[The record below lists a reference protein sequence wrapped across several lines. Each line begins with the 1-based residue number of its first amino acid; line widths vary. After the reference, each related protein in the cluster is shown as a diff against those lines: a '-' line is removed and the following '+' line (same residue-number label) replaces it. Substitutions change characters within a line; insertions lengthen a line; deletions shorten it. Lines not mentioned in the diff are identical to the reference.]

1 MGVSL
6 IDNHLSFTPASQI
19 IAAWEAAEEAMT
31 PPDHARVKLVAAR
44 QLIKPRYDAQRLQ
57 RLTAQ
62 SWGVTPEHA
71 RRYVLYVAG
80 LDMARWESPI
90 HSFKPSERA
99 AIKAAVV
106 ASVGMFERVLHAV

>member
-6 IDNHLSFTPASQI
+6 IDHHPSFMPVTDLFAVWDD
-19 IAAWEAAEEAMT
+19 ATAT
-31 PPDHARVKLVAAR
+31 LTTPDHARANLLLAR
-44 QLIKPRYDAQRLQ
+44 QQIKTRQDGSRLQ

-62 SWGVTPEHA
+62 SWGTTPEHA
-71 RRYVLYVAG
+71 RRYVLFVAG
-80 LDMARWESPI
+80 LSMTRWESPI

-106 ASVGMFERVLHAV
+106 ASVGMFERVMHAV

>member
-1 MGVSL
+1 MAASM
-6 IDNHLSFTPASQI
+6 IDNHLSFTPATQI
-19 IAAWEAAEEAMT
+19 IAGWDAAAATVT
-31 PPDHARVKLVAAR
+31 PADIAQEKLLAAR
-44 QLIKPRYDAQRLQ
+44 RLIKPRDDAPRLQ

-80 LDMARWESPI
+80 LSMARWESPI
-90 HSFKPSERA
+90 HSFTTSERA

>member
-1 MGVSL
+1 MAASM
-6 IDNHLSFTPASQI
+6 IDNHLSFTPAAQI
-19 IAAWEAAEEAMT
+19 IAGWESAAGAVT
-31 PPDHARVKLVAAR
+31 PADIAQQKLMAAR
-44 QLIKPRYDAQRLQ
+44 QLIKPRNDAPRLQ

-80 LDMARWESPI
+80 LPMTRWESPI
-90 HSFKPSERA
+90 HSFTASERA
-99 AIKAAVV
+99 AIRAAVV

>member
-1 MGVSL
+1 MGASL

-19 IAAWEAAEEAMT
+19 IAGWELAAGTLT
-31 PPDHARVKLVAAR
+31 PADTAQVKLLAAR
-44 QLIKPRYDAQRLQ
+44 RLIKLRNDAPQIQ

-62 SWGVTPEHA
+62 SWGATPEHA

-80 LDMARWESPI
+80 LPMTRWDSPI
-90 HSFKPSERA
+90 HSFSASERA